1 MIRLRLPAEW
11 EPQSHVLLTWPHEN
25 TDWAPMLA
33 DITETYVEMA
43 ASITRFER
51 LIIAT
56 PHPIQVGAL
65 LSSRLTREQ
74 MTRVYICHCKTNDT
88 WTRDHGPITLKDDV
102 TGALTMLDFRF
113 NGWGEKF
120 QWNLDN
126 RITRTL
132 FEDGA
137 FEPVTPCYLPQGKS
151 DMADATHAEDS
162 AVTSQSPNTTY
173 AQEPTKST
181 DLQTPVPTGE
191 GSGAVSVRLSDHD
204 DFVLEGGSIESDGK
218 GTVFTTEGCLMAPH
232 RNQPLTRDEIEQELR
247 FRLKAKRIVWLH
259 HGALKGDDTDGHIDT
274 IVRIAPDDTLL
285 YHKCYD
291 SGDEQYEDFQALE
304 QELMSLRTIDGKP
317 YRLIPLP
324 QPAAIYQTVTD
335 DDGQET
341 TERLPATYA
350 NFLIINGAVIVP
362 TYGQPELDDA
372 ACNAIR
378 DAFPDREIIPIDSR
392 SIIRQH
398 GSIHCCTMQIPLTT
412 YTGGN

>member
-11 EPQSHVLLTWPHEN
+11 EPQSHVLLTWPHED

-33 DITETYVEMA
+33 DITKTYVEMA

-74 MTRVYICHCKTNDT
+74 MARVYICHCKTNDT
-88 WTRDHGPITLKDDV
+88 WARDHGPITLKDDA

-137 FEPVTPCYLPQGKS
+137 FEPVTSCYLTQREL
-151 DMADATHAEDS
+151 DMADATHAEDT

-181 DLQTPVPTGE
+181 GQQTPVPTGE

-232 RNQPLTRDEIEQELR
+232 RNQPLTQDEIEQELR

-324 QPAAIYQTVTD
+324 QPVAIYQTVTD

-341 TERLPATYA
+341 EERLPATYA

-362 TYGQPELDDA
+362 TYGQPEHDDA

-412 YTGGN
+412 SIGGN

>member
-33 DITETYVEMA
+33 DITKTYVEMA

-74 MTRVYICHCKTNDT
+74 MARVYICHCKTNDT
-88 WTRDHGPITLKDDV
+88 WARDHGPITLKDDS

-137 FEPVTPCYLPQGKS
+137 FEPVTSCYLPQGES
-151 DMADATHAEDS
+151 DMADATHAEES

-232 RNQPLTRDEIEQELR
+232 RNQPLTQDEIEQELR

-274 IVRIAPDDTLL
+274 IVRIAPDDILL

-291 SGDEQYEDFQALE
+291 SEDEQYEDFQALE

-341 TERLPATYA
+341 EERLPATYA

>member
-1 MIRLRLPAEW
+1 MVNKLFLPAEW
-11 EPQSHVLLTWPHEN
+11 EPQSYVLLTWPHEA

-33 DITETYVEMA
+33 DITETYVEMS

-65 LSSRLTREQ
+65 LSSRLSREQ
-74 MTRVYICHCKTNDT
+74 MARVYLCHCKSNDT
-88 WTRDHGPITLKDDV
+88 WARDHGPITLKNGA

-120 QWNLDN
+120 PAELDN

-132 FEDGA
+132 YDDGA
-137 FEPVTPCYLPQGKS
+137 FTQISEEAQTGDNDVTAHP
-151 DMADATHAEDS
+151 
-162 AVTSQSPNTTY
+162 
-173 AQEPTKST
+173 
-181 DLQTPVPTGE
+181 
-191 GSGAVSVRLSDHD
+191 VRLADHD

-218 GTVFTTEGCLMAPH
+218 GTIFTTEGCLMAPH

-247 FRLKAKRIVWLH
+247 FRLKAQRIVWLH
-259 HGALKGDDTDGHIDT
+259 HGNLIGDDTDGHIDT

-291 SGDEQYEDFQALE
+291 SEDEQYADFQALE
-304 QELMSLRTIDGKP
+304 QELLTLRTTDGRP

-324 QPAAIYQTVTD
+324 QPQAIYQTIVG
-335 DDGQET
+335 DDGQTT

-362 TYGQPELDDA
+362 TYSQPDSDNA
-372 ACNAIR
+372 ACEALR
-378 DAFPDREIIPIDSR
+378 QAFPDREIIAIDSR

-398 GSIHCCTMQIPLTT
+398 GSIHCCTMQIPK
-412 YTGGN
+412 

>member
-1 MIRLRLPAEW
+1 MTRLRLPAEW
-11 EPQSHVLLTWPHEN
+11 EPQSHVMLTWPHEA

-33 DITETYVEMA
+33 DITNTYVEMA

-56 PHPIQVGAL
+56 PHPLKVGAL
-65 LSSRLTREQ
+65 LSSRLSREQ
-74 MTRVYICHCKTNDT
+74 MAQVYLCHCKSNDT
-88 WTRDHGPITLKDDV
+88 WARDHGPITLTDDA
-102 TGALTMLDFRF
+102 TGTLTMLDFRF

-120 QWNLDN
+120 EWTLDN
-126 RITRTL
+126 NITRTL
-132 FEDGA
+132 HEDGA
-137 FEPVTPCYLPQGKS
+137 FDIVTESETSPHPASLPPV
-151 DMADATHAEDS
+151 S
-162 AVTSQSPNTTY
+162 ASRPSSSGEKEGANLTASRPSSSGEMEGAHLT
-173 AQEPTKST
+173 A
-181 DLQTPVPTGE
+181 LQRP
-191 GSGAVSVRLSDHD
+191 RLSDHD

-291 SGDEQYEDFQALE
+291 SEDEQYEDFLALE

-317 YRLIPLP
+317 YTLIPLP
-324 QPAAIYQTVTD
+324 QPKAIYQTVTG
-335 DDGQET
+335 DDGKET

-350 NFLIINGAVIVP
+350 NFLIINGAVIAP
-362 TYGQPELDDA
+362 TYGQPEHDDA
-372 ACNAIR
+372 ACEAIAQ
-378 DAFPDREIIPIDSR
+378 AFPGREIIPIDSR
-392 SIIRQH
+392 NIIRQH
-398 GSIHCCTMQIPLTT
+398 GSIHCCTMQIPQPTT
-412 YTGGN
+412 TPSPHTNL